1 MDKIQVGV
9 LGATGMVGQRFVQL
23 LADHPWFEISALAA
37 SERSAGMTYG
47 DACHWVVS
55 GDMPIVAK
63 EMAVQE
69 CKPNLACR
77 LVFSALPAG
86 VAGPVED
93 EFAAAGYAVSSNARN
108 HRLDPDVP
116 LLVPEVNPD
125 HLALIETQRRKRG
138 WKGFIVTNPNC
149 STAQLVLALKPLW
162 DRFGITA
169 LSVVTMQALSGAGY
183 PGVSAMDILDNVI
196 PYIAGEEG
204 KVETEPLE
212 ILGRLEGEAVKEA
225 EMTISA
231 QCHRVATRE
240 GHLEAVSLKLGR
252 EASCEEVV
260 EALRSFRGPLQDLGL
275 PSAPER
281 PIVVREENDRPQPR
295 LDRDEGQGMSVVVG
309 RVRECPVL
317 DYKFVLLGHNTI
329 RGAAGAA
336 VLNAE
341 LLKVQGYL
349 EESVMGE
356 VS

>member
-1 MDKIQVGV
+1 MDKIQVGI

-23 LADHPWFEISALAA
+23 LADHPWFKITALAA
-37 SERSAGMTYG
+37 SERSVGMPYG
-47 DACHWVVS
+47 EACHWVIS
-55 GDMPIVAK
+55 SEMPAFVK
-63 EMAVQE
+63 EVIVQE
-69 CKPNLACR
+69 PKPALGCR
-77 LVFSALPAG
+77 LVFSALPAE
-86 VAGPVED
+86 VAGSIE
-93 EFAAAGYAVSSNARN
+93 EELAAAGYAVSSNARN
-108 HRLDPDVP
+108 HRLGPDVP

-125 HLALIETQRRKRG
+125 HLALIEIQQRRRG

-149 STAQLVLALKPLW
+149 STAQLVLALKPIW

-183 PGVSAMDILDNVI
+183 PGVPSLDILDNVI

-204 KVETEPLE
+204 KVETEPLK

-225 EMTISA
+225 EMIISA

-240 GHLEAVSLKLGR
+240 GHLEAVSVKLGQ
-252 EASCEEVV
+252 EASREEVV
-260 EALRSFRGPLQDLGL
+260 EALRGFRGPLQDLGL

-295 LDRDEGQGMSVVVG
+295 LDRDEGRGMSVVVG

-329 RGAAGAA
+329 RGAAGASI
-336 VLNAE
+336 LNAE
-341 LLKVQGYL
+341 LLKVKGYL
-349 EESVMGE
+349 EELE
-356 VS
+356 